1 MALPGGNIKAD
12 LASINYKQRNTY
24 AEGLLDLA
32 QDDTLAKELR
42 EDFDAVALNKMQRQK
57 QDELF
62 KNEQMATAEAD
73 AMKIYGVKAGNEAS
87 SRNFQDFLFGL
98 KDKVYNTRQA
108 AREGKISPSEA
119 GRIIADLNS
128 QGDKIVNTA
137 ALVNSQLAA
146 YDEALKIPPG
156 QPGAVSVRTLDEV
169 QQAMLGLKTGESQFV
184 ERGGRTYA
192 VRNNPNDPKNPFV
205 ADLTEVASMAE
216 RGEDFFGSVP
226 DLSETYKSAYS
237 NVVKP
242 GGKDNAD
249 LVMFET
255 RKIGDQEATVKFMT
269 TEQRQ
274 KAVESMVKANQFK
287 GLLDDENRMKY
298 VWADLMGKDTNWMDV
313 KGDTPEEIEANIK
326 KQRDEAAMFLAQK
339 SIEDNAPADGIQ
351 MIQSTRQY
359 KAPGDKDKG
368 KGSSPYTLSVKEE
381 IATYTDD
388 YKKYLKVG
396 ETVKGDPDKVLTTIK
411 RVQKSSNTGLMSP
424 QQAIDEGLL
433 DESEVKPNVL
443 YQVEE
448 DADGNVTVDKDVF
461 YRIDTPTQVAE
472 VLAQAKGIS
481 EAARQAIR
489 QANPIDNSNN
499 PSRSFRQNP

>member
-339 SIEDNAPADGIQ
+339 SIEDNAPPD
-351 MIQSTRQY
+351 R
-359 KAPGDKDKG
+359 DW
-368 KGSSPYTLSVKEE
+368 
-381 IATYTDD
+381 
-388 YKKYLKVG
+388 
-396 ETVKGDPDKVLTTIK
+396 ET
-411 RVQKSSNTGLMSP
+411 
-424 QQAIDEGLL
+424 
-433 DESEVKPNVL
+433 
-443 YQVEE
+443 
-448 DADGNVTVDKDVF
+448 
-461 YRIDTPTQVAE
+461 
-472 VLAQAKGIS
+472 
-481 EAARQAIR
+481 
-489 QANPIDNSNN
+489 
-499 PSRSFRQNP
+499 

>member
-1 MALPGGNIKAD
+1 
-12 LASINYKQRNTY
+12 
-24 AEGLLDLA
+24 
-32 QDDTLAKELR
+32 
-42 EDFDAVALNKMQRQK
+42 
-57 QDELF
+57 
-62 KNEQMATAEAD
+62 
-73 AMKIYGVKAGNEAS
+73 
-87 SRNFQDFLFGL
+87 
-98 KDKVYNTRQA
+98 
-108 AREGKISPSEA
+108 
-119 GRIIADLNS
+119 
-128 QGDKIVNTA
+128 
-137 ALVNSQLAA
+137 
-146 YDEALKIPPG
+146 
-156 QPGAVSVRTLDEV
+156 
-169 QQAMLGLKTGESQFV
+169 
-184 ERGGRTYA
+184 
-192 VRNNPNDPKNPFV
+192 
-205 ADLTEVASMAE
+205 
-216 RGEDFFGSVP
+216 
-226 DLSETYKSAYS
+226 
-237 NVVKP
+237 
-242 GGKDNAD
+242 
-249 LVMFET
+249 
-255 RKIGDQEATVKFMT
+255 MT
-269 TEQRQ
+269 PEQRQ
-274 KAVESMVKANQFK
+274 KAAESMVKANQFK
-287 GLLDDENRMKY
+287 GLLDDEARMKY

-359 KAPGDKDKG
+359 KAPGGKG

-411 RVQKSSNTGLMSP
+411 RVQKSGNTGLMSP

-443 YQVEE
+443 YQIEE

-499 PSRSFRQNP
+499 PSRSFKQNP